1 MLLVNKDQSYHL
13 EKKNALYLANACHLE
28 VIIQGQFVKT
38 QRLQKHF
45 VQRKKVMITYAEG
58 FQMWDVKSK

>member
-1 MLLVNKDQSYHL
+1 MLLVNKDQSYQL
-13 EKKNALYLANACHLE
+13 EKNALYLANACQLK

-45 VQRKKVMITYAEG
+45 VQSKNLHIRYAEG

>member
-1 MLLVNKDQSYHL
+1 MLIVNKDQSYQL
-13 EKKNALYLANACHLE
+13 EKNALYLANACHMKVL
-28 VIIQGQFVKT
+28 IQGQFVKT

-45 VQRKKVMITYAEG
+45 VQREKVQMRYAEG

>member
-1 MLLVNKDQSYHL
+1 MLIVNKDQSYQL
-13 EKKNALYLANACHLE
+13 EKNALYLANACHLE

-38 QRLQKHF
+38 QRHQKNF
-45 VQRKKVMITYAEG
+45 AQRENGHNIYAEA

>member
-1 MLLVNKDQSYHL
+1 MLLVKKDQSYHS
-13 EKKNALYLANACHLE
+13 EKNALYLANACQLK

-45 VQRKKVMITYAEG
+45 VQRKKEQNGYAEG

>member
-1 MLLVNKDQSYHL
+1 MLIVNKDQSYQL
-13 EKKNALYLANACHLE
+13 EKNALYLANACHLG
-28 VIIQGQFVKT
+28 VFFHGQFVKT

-45 VQRKKVMITYAEG
+45 VQREKVHIRYAEG